1 MSRSG
6 YVDGDGGDE
15 HDTLRMYGWQA
26 NVQRCINGRAGQAFM
41 WELYLSLEAI
51 PTRQLVRSTLIDSAG
66 QVCSLG
72 SVAVKRGMQIPERW
86 VSNGEDC
93 PDDYEFAEAMGPLFG
108 LKDMLAREVMYQNDE
123 AGDCHYLDNGL
134 AYGRLG
140 ETWSPVNAARE
151 TRRENP
157 GERWQRVRDW
167 VASNLNGIP

>member
-15 HDTLRMYGWQA
+15 HDSLRMYGWQA

-51 PTRQLVRSTLIDSAG
+51 PSRQLVRSTLVDSAG

-72 SVAVKRGMQIPERW
+72 SVAVTRHMAIPERW
-86 VSNGEDC
+86 ISSGEDD

-108 LKDMLAREVMYQNDE
+108 LKDMLAREVMFQNDDN
-123 AGDCHYLDNGL
+123 GDSHYIDNGL

-140 ETWSPVNAARE
+140 EHYSPSRE
-151 TRRENP
+151 TRRETP
-157 GERWQRVRDW
+157 AERWQRMRDW
-167 VASNLNGIP
+167 VVSELKGIP